1 MAITVDEVKAIA
13 ERWCDTLRD
22 RDAPASE
29 RAKFFL
35 HTAPRIYVVQAGIGI
50 SLEEHAAYHSQFSHQ
65 VLTLGDFTVTQL
77 CDQPERAR
85 AIGSLYWEAH
95 FPDDSKPPL
104 RCVVGEDWLFE
115 RIPNGE
121 LRYVLWLNTMHHF
134 LDDSSVGRL
143 DIHGQE

>member
-1 MAITVDEVKAIA
+1 MAISVDEVKAIA

-35 HTAPRIYVVQAGIGI
+35 HPTPRIFVLQSGI
-50 SLEEHAAYHSQFSHQ
+50 SLTLEEHANFHSQFSHQ
-65 VLTLGDFTVTQL
+65 ILTLGDFTIAQL
-77 CDQPERAR
+77 SDDPERAR

-95 FPDDSKPPL
+95 FPGESKPPL
-104 RCVVGEDWLFE
+104 RCVVGEDWILE
-115 RIPNGE
+115 RIPSGG

-134 LDDSSVGRL
+134 LADSSVQHL
-143 DIHGQE
+143 EV

>member
-1 MAITVDEVKAIA
+1 MAITVEEVKEIA

-22 RDAPASE
+22 GETPASE

-35 HTAPRIYVVQAGIGI
+35 HPMPRIYIIQSGI
-50 SLEEHAAYHSQFSHQ
+50 SITMEEHAALHSQFSHQ
-65 VLTLGDFTVTQL
+65 ILTLGDFTISQL
-77 CDQPERAR
+77 CDEPERAR

-104 RCVVGEDWLFE
+104 RCIVGEDWLFE
-115 RIPNGE
+115 RIPSGE

-134 LDDSSVGRL
+134 LEDSSVGHL
-143 DIHGQE
+143 EL